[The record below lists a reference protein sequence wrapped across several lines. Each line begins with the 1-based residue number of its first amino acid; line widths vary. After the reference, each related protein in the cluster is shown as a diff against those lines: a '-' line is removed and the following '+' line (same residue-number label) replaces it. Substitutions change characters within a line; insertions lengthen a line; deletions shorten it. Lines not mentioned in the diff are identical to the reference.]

1 MSKQAEKARIQL
13 SPVIHV
19 ILKKGHADRNEY
31 KFTRSFQIGRTGD
44 CDIQILE
51 EDVSRRHAAV
61 ECHDGQWFITDLES
75 SNGLWIN
82 GGRVFQAPL
91 HDNIEVE
98 LGAGGPLLLFR
109 LSKETAIQKPLMTP
123 AEEERQTKVE
133 QYARYYFG
141 DASEK
146 GIGERTMMVRQAF
159 QRIHRKQKRTY
170 LWIIALSATICLFA
184 VTYAVFK
191 HLEMEKQ
198 KKLAEDIFYTMKS
211 LELEFA
217 EVLALARKTEDIE
230 TIKTVEN
237 FKAKYD
243 SLEKSYDRFVDSLDI
258 YGKTVDEK
266 EKVILRVARRFGECE
281 INMPEAFK
289 KEVLNYI
296 NKWRSTDRMKS
307 AINRAARKGYVPAI
321 VEAMNYYEL
330 PPHFF
335 YLGLQESNF
344 DINACGPETRFGI
357 AKGLW
362 QFIPP
367 TAEEYGLK
375 LGPLVHMRTPD
386 ELDDRHDFDKSTQAA
401 ARYLRHIYDTDAKAS
416 GLLVIASYNWG
427 QGRVNRLIRQ
437 MPDNPEERNFWKFL
451 NQYRNNIPR
460 ETYDYVFYIF
470 SAAVIGEDPALFGF
484 DFTNPLLL

>member
-1 MSKQAEKARIQL
+1 MF
-13 SPVIHV
+13 PVIHV
-19 ILKKGHADRNEY
+19 ILKKGHAGRRAF
-31 KFTRSFQIGRTGD
+31 KFTRSFQIGRAAG
-44 CDIQILE
+44 CDIQIQE

-61 ECHDGQWFITDLES
+61 EYSDGQWWITDLES
-75 SNGLWIN
+75 SNGIWIN
-82 GGRVFQAPL
+82 GGKVSRAPVG
-91 HDNIEVE
+91 DNTEVE
-98 LGAGGPLLLFR
+98 FGPGGPVLLFQVPE
-109 LSKETAIQKPLMTP
+109 KTAGHRPSSGSADEEGQKNI
-123 AEEERQTKVE
+123 E
-133 QYARYYFG
+133 QYARHYFG

-159 QRIHRKQKRTY
+159 QRVRRKQKRTY
-170 LWIIALSATICLFA
+170 FWVIAVSASICIFA
-184 VTYAVFK
+184 VTYAVYK
-191 HLEMEKQ
+191 HFEMEKQ

-217 EVLALARKTEDIE
+217 EVLALARRTEDIE
-230 TIKTVEN
+230 TKRTVAR
-237 FKAKYD
+237 FTAKYD
-243 SLEKSYDRFVDSLDI
+243 SLEKNYDRFVDSLGI
-258 YGKTVDEK
+258 YGKGVDEK
-266 EKVILRVARRFGECE
+266 EKTILRVARRFGECE

-289 KEVLNYI
+289 NEVLNYI
-296 NKWRSTDRMKS
+296 NRWRSTNRMKKALTR
-307 AINRAARKGYVPAI
+307 AIRKGYVSAI
-321 VEAMNYYEL
+321 VETMNHYDL

-335 YLGLQESNF
+335 YLALQESNF
-344 DINACGPETRFGI
+344 DLNACGPETRYGI

-375 LGPLVHMRTPD
+375 LGPLTHVRTPD
-386 ELDDRHDFDKSTQAA
+386 ELDDRHDFEKSTRAA

-451 NQYRNNIPR
+451 NQYRDSIPQ

-470 SAAVIGEDPALFGF
+470 SAAVIGENPALFGF
-484 DFTNPLLL
+484 DFENPLVL